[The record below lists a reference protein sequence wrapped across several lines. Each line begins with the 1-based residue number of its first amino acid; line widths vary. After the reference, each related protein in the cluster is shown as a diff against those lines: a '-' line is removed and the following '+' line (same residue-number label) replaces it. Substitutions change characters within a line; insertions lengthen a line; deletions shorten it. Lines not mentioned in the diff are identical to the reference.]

1 MNYTKASHTFCFS
14 PQKHLAWFVAWFPQ
28 SKIYP
33 KLAKPLLS
41 LRTTSSM
48 SAERAAKHLKVA
60 IYTKQ
65 RNRLECGNKKMLL
78 RTGLNLTFLV
88 GMKVAMKTTLNKSH

>member
-1 MNYTKASHTFCFS
+1 
-14 PQKHLAWFVAWFPQ
+14 
-28 SKIYP
+28 
-33 KLAKPLLS
+33 
-41 LRTTSSM
+41 M

-78 RTGLNLTFLV
+78 RTGLNLRFLL
-88 GMKVAMKTTLNKSH
+88 GIKSAMKTTLKKYN